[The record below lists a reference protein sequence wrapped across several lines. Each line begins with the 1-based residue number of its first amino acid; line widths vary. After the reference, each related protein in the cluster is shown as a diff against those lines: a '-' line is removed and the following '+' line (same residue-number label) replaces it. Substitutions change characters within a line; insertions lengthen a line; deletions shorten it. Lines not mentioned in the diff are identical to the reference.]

1 MDDLCG
7 MTDRHYISGYW
18 PLAGNNK
25 HPERHYLTLLPQT
38 LAPLRAS
45 SLTFYSAD
53 PTVLERVM
61 ALSEHA
67 GIRCE
72 PRLRRVDDLPAWEL
86 AGALVEACERM
97 NLEAWPMPRQ
107 FWREKG
113 SKHYWRD
120 YKGSGPA
127 VYRQLLSIWLSKISL
142 VADEARRHG
151 NPFPQA
157 HTEALPGSL
166 AWIDA
171 SLSRCNRTRRRWR
184 YWRVKDRPGRLSHYS
199 SGMRC
204 YGIPLTVQAG
214 FLSAEGSVWPRLEA
228 LFLEVAAAAA
238 SMAYAHDEET
248 VLAECRRRQPAL
260 FHTIDAPRRCPL
272 QGLLRR

>member
-1 MDDLCG
+1 

-18 PLAGNNK
+18 PLVGNGK
-25 HPERHYLTLLPQT
+25 HPESHYLTLLPET
-38 LAPLRAS
+38 LAPLRAAA
-45 SLTFYSAD
+45 LTFYSSD
-53 PTVLERVM
+53 PAVLERVM
-61 ALSEHA
+61 ALSDQA

-72 PRLRRVDDLPAWEL
+72 PRLRRVDDLPAWSL

-97 NLEAWPMPRQ
+97 HLEAWPMPRQ

-120 YKGSGPA
+120 FKGSGPA

-142 VADEARRHG
+142 VADEARQQR
-151 NPFPQA
+151 NLRP
-157 HTEALPGSL
+157 EAQVEGSL

-171 SLSRCNRTRRRWR
+171 SLARCNRTRRRWR
-184 YWRVKDRPGRLSHYS
+184 YWRVKDRPGRLSHYR

-204 YGIPLTVQAG
+204 YGVPLTVQAG
-214 FLSAEGSVWPRLEA
+214 FLSAEASVWPRLEA
-228 LFLEVAAAAA
+228 LFLDAAAAAA

-248 VLAECRRRQPAL
+248 VLAECRRRQSGL
-260 FHTIDAPRRCPL
+260 FHMIDAPRRGPL
-272 QGLLRR
+272 QSLLRR